1 MANHDPNHSSKE
13 RTILWIILPATV
25 AVSLLFTNLN
35 HKIDAPGEKLS
46 ADLSGVKKE
55 VPAAE
60 KQSEVDTT
68 HVVAAGDTTHAVS
81 DTTHVAPHG
90 AGH

>member
-35 HKIDAPGEKLS
+35 HKIDQPAEKLN

-60 KQSEVDTT
+60 HKAEGDTT
-68 HVVAAGDTTHAVS
+68 HVMAADTAHVVADTTHA
-81 DTTHVAPHG
+81 APHG

>member
-25 AVSLLFTNLN
+25 AVSLLFTKLN
-35 HKIDAPGEKLS
+35 HTIDAPAEKLN
-46 ADLSGVKKE
+46 ADLSGAKKE

-60 KQSEVDTT
+60 HKAEGDTT
-68 HVVAAGDTTHAVS
+68 HVVAADTTHAAA
-81 DTTHVAPHG
+81 DTTHAAPHG

>member
-25 AVSLLFTNLN
+25 AVSLLFTKLN
-35 HKIDAPGEKLS
+35 HTIDAPAEKLN
-46 ADLSGVKKE
+46 ADLSGMKKE

-60 KQSEVDTT
+60 HKAEGDTT
-68 HVVAAGDTTHAVS
+68 HVVAADTTRAAADTTHA
-81 DTTHVAPHG
+81 APHG

>member
-25 AVSLLFTNLN
+25 AVSLLFTKLN
-35 HKIDAPGEKLS
+35 HNIDAPAEKLN

-60 KQSEVDTT
+60 HKAEGDTT
-68 HVVAAGDTTHAVS
+68 HVVAADTSHTVADTSHA
-81 DTTHVAPHG
+81 APHG